1 MRFDVITKAGTL
13 PHSEL
18 PPQSGIEVDVSARQ
32 IAVLYVQEQCV
43 YYTVLLLLCISF
55 AGGLLHVISDAFCSL
70 APTARF

>member
-18 PPQSGIEVDVSARQ
+18 PPQSGIEVIVSARQ

-43 YYTVLLLLCISF
+43 YYTVLLLCLSF

>member
-1 MRFDVITKAGTL
+1 MRFDVITKAGTI

-18 PPQSGIEVDVSARQ
+18 PPQSGIEVNVSARQ

-43 YYTVLLLLCISF
+43 YYTVLLLCLSF

>member
-18 PPQSGIEVDVSARQ
+18 PPQSGIEVNVSARQ

-43 YYTVLLLLCISF
+43 YYTVLLLCLSF

-70 APTARF
+70 APAARF

>member
-13 PHSEL
+13 PHSKL
-18 PPQSGIEVDVSARQ
+18 PPQSGIEVNVSARQ

-43 YYTVLLLLCISF
+43 YYTVLLLCLSF

>member
-18 PPQSGIEVDVSARQ
+18 PPQSGIEVNVSARQ

-43 YYTVLLLLCISF
+43 YYTVLLLCLSF

>member
-18 PPQSGIEVDVSARQ
+18 PPQSGIEVNVSERQ

-43 YYTVLLLLCISF
+43 YYTVLLLCLSF

>member
-18 PPQSGIEVDVSARQ
+18 PPQSGIEVNVSARQ

-43 YYTVLLLLCISF
+43 YYTVLLLCLSF

-70 APTARF
+70 APIARF

>member
-18 PPQSGIEVDVSARQ
+18 PPQSGIEVNVSARQ
-32 IAVLYVQEQCV
+32 IAILYVQEQCV
-43 YYTVLLLLCISF
+43 YYTVLLLCLSF

>member
-1 MRFDVITKAGTL
+1 MCFDVITKAGTL

-18 PPQSGIEVDVSARQ
+18 PPQSGIEVNVSARQ

-43 YYTVLLLLCISF
+43 YYTVLLLCLSF

>member
-13 PHSEL
+13 PHSDL
-18 PPQSGIEVDVSARQ
+18 PPQSGIEVNVSARQ

-43 YYTVLLLLCISF
+43 YYTVLLLCLSF

>member
-18 PPQSGIEVDVSARQ
+18 PPQSGIEVNVSARQ

-43 YYTVLLLLCISF
+43 YYTVLLLCLSF
-55 AGGLLHVISDAFCSL
+55 AEGLLHVISDAFCSL

>member
-18 PPQSGIEVDVSARQ
+18 PPQSGIEVNVSVRQ

-43 YYTVLLLLCISF
+43 YYTVLLLCLSF